1 VTYVTIALVIGLA
14 REAGVGE
21 HDDLQFRDAPSRRIR
36 RDAALGEGVLVR
48 RDGHARHDEKQ
59 T

>member
-1 VTYVTIALVIGLA
+1 VTIALVIGLA

-21 HDDLQFRDAPSRRIR
+21 HDDLQSRDAPSRRIQ